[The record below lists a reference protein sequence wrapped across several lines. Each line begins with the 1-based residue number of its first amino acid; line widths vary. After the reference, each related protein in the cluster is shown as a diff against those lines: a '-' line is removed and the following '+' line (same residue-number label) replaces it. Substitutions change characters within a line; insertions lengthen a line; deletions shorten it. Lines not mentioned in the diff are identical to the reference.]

1 MGESLDAPVALRVSA
16 LQCFLVLSFLLFLTL
31 GVYWQV
37 SQHVFLSCYGDESRI
52 VGNTHLQDGVCWNNV
67 RWALTS
73 TDYGV
78 WQPLTWVTH
87 MLDRTLF
94 EIQPH
99 GHHLTSLLFHVMSVL
114 FLFLLLVRMT
124 DTVWPSAFVAAVFAV
139 HPMNVE
145 AVAWLSQRG
154 FVLGGFLVIV
164 TLAAYVRHREK
175 PGPGSYLIVL
185 ALFALTLTARP
196 AMGILPLWMLLLD
209 AWPLNRF
216 RGTSETWRGL
226 IVEKIPMLLLSGAAC
241 AASRMAWHLDGPIP
255 PLGQRVANAVVS
267 YSLYL
272 VKFVWPDPLPGLYP
286 EHPWVAWQVALSA
299 AFLLAVTLIVV
310 MRRRQNPYLLVGW
323 LWYVIGMAPLLG
335 IVPLDGVAMANRY
348 AYLPMAGIA
357 IMVAWGVP
365 ALFARKKLLEAFL
378 VSFAFAAVWA
388 LWVDAYLQV
397 PHWRFGGDISE
408 YTLSVTKDNPRAHGE
423 YGVFLV
429 RNAKFGA
436 AQEQLRIALR
446 AGDYPRYEEFLKIAF
461 KEGEMVTEVADYLR
475 EQIERDP
482 DNIEY
487 IESLGEILTKMSK
500 FDEAQQQ
507 FEEVL
512 RRDPKHTTALTNLGT
527 IFLQRGELDTA
538 VATFRRGLDIAPDD
552 VGLWFRLGFALEKR
566 GAYDEARAAFTKVL
580 ELEPDNKLA
589 KGHIEQVDF
598 LKKIEAITPK
608 AP

>member
-1 MGESLDAPVALRVSA
+1 
-16 LQCFLVLSFLLFLTL
+16 
-31 GVYWQV
+31 
-37 SQHVFLSCYGDESRI
+37 
-52 VGNTHLQDGVCWNNV
+52 
-67 RWALTS
+67 
-73 TDYGV
+73 
-78 WQPLTWVTH
+78 

-124 DTVWPSAFVAAVFAV
+124 DAVWPSAFVAAVFAV
-139 HPMNVE
+139 HPINVE

-185 ALFALTLTARP
+185 ALFVLTLTARP
-196 AMGILPLWMLLLD
+196 AMGILPLWLLLLD

-216 RGTSETWRGL
+216 RRASETWWSL
-226 IVEKIPMLLLSGAAC
+226 ANEKIPMLLLSGAAC

-272 VKFVWPDPLPGLYP
+272 VKFIWPDPLPGIYP
-286 EHPWVAWQVALSA
+286 EHPWAAWQVALSA
-299 AFLLAVTLIVV
+299 AFLLAVTLLVV

-357 IMVAWGVP
+357 IMVAWGMP
-365 ALFARKKLLEAFL
+365 DRLAFMKHRKGSIVSGCAVVWLLAMN
-378 VSFAFAAVWA
+378 
-388 LWVDAYLQV
+388 AYIQV
-397 PHWRFGGDISE
+397 PHWRFGEDISQ

-446 AGDYPRYEEFLKIAF
+446 AGDFPRYEEYLQIAF
-461 KEGEMVTEVADYLR
+461 KEGKMVSEVADYLR

-487 IESLGEILTKMSK
+487 IESLGEILTKLSK
-500 FDEAQQQ
+500 FDEAQRQ

-512 RRDPKHTTALTNLGT
+512 RRDPNHTTALTNLGT

-538 VATFRRGLDIAPDD
+538 VATFRRGLEIAPND

-566 GAYDEARAAFTKVL
+566 GTYDEARAAFTKVL

-589 KGHIEQVDF
+589 KGHLEQVDF
-598 LKKIEAITPK
+598 LEKIEAITPK
-608 AP
+608 TP